1 MRRREFIG
9 LVGGVAVTLPLVAR
23 AQSSLPVVGFL
34 NSASSDSYESELAAF
49 RQGLKETGFVESQNV
64 TIEYR
69 WAEGHYDQ
77 LAAMAADLVHRQVA
91 VIVANTPANIAAKN
105 ATTTIPIVFTT
116 GSDPVQAGL
125 VPSLSRP
132 GGNITGV
139 TQLSVE
145 VTPKRLELVHE
156 LIPAAR
162 VIGVLVNPTNPVQTV
177 VVTKDLQSAAANL
190 GVQLFILHASTESE
204 IEKAFVTF
212 SQKQVGALVI
222 GPDTFFN
229 SLAERLGKLTLSHSL
244 PTVFQHRLFV
254 SGGGLASYSGS
265 INDSYRLAGVYTGRI
280 LKGEKPADLPVQ
292 ESTRVEL
299 SFNLK
304 SAKALGITIPVTLLG
319 RADEVIE

>member
-1 MRRREFIG
+1 MRRRKFLT
-9 LVGGVAVTLPLVAR
+9 LVGGAAAALPLMAR

-132 GGNITGV
+132 GGNIT
-139 TQLSVE
+139 
-145 VTPKRLELVHE
+145 
-156 LIPAAR
+156 
-162 VIGVLVNPTNPVQTV
+162 
-177 VVTKDLQSAAANL
+177 
-190 GVQLFILHASTESE
+190 
-204 IEKAFVTF
+204 
-212 SQKQVGALVI
+212 
-222 GPDTFFN
+222 
-229 SLAERLGKLTLSHSL
+229 
-244 PTVFQHRLFV
+244 
-254 SGGGLASYSGS
+254 
-265 INDSYRLAGVYTGRI
+265 
-280 LKGEKPADLPVQ
+280 
-292 ESTRVEL
+292 
-299 SFNLK
+299 
-304 SAKALGITIPVTLLG
+304 
-319 RADEVIE
+319 

>member
-1 MRRREFIG
+1 MRRRKFLT
-9 LVGGVAVTLPLVAR
+9 LVVGAAAALPLVAR

-105 ATTTIPIVFTT
+105 ATITIPIVFTT

-156 LIPAAR
+156 LIPVAR
-162 VIGVLVNPTNPVQTV
+162 VIGLLVNPTNPVQTV
-177 VVTKDLQSAAANL
+177 VVTKDLA
-190 GVQLFILHASTESE
+190 
-204 IEKAFVTF
+204 
-212 SQKQVGALVI
+212 
-222 GPDTFFN
+222 
-229 SLAERLGKLTLSHSL
+229 SLARL
-244 PTVFQHRLFV
+244 
-254 SGGGLASYSGS
+254 
-265 INDSYRLAGVYTGRI
+265 
-280 LKGEKPADLPVQ
+280 
-292 ESTRVEL
+292 
-299 SFNLK
+299 
-304 SAKALGITIPVTLLG
+304 SAT
-319 RADEVIE
+319 

>member
-1 MRRREFIG
+1 MRRRKFLT
-9 LVGGVAVTLPLVAR
+9 LVGGAAAALPLVAR

-105 ATTTIPIVFTT
+105 ATITIPIVFTT

-156 LIPAAR
+156 LIPVAR
-162 VIGVLVNPTNPVQTV
+162 VIGLLVNPTNPVQTV
-177 VVTKDLQSAAANL
+177 VVTKDLA
-190 GVQLFILHASTESE
+190 
-204 IEKAFVTF
+204 
-212 SQKQVGALVI
+212 
-222 GPDTFFN
+222 
-229 SLAERLGKLTLSHSL
+229 SLARL
-244 PTVFQHRLFV
+244 
-254 SGGGLASYSGS
+254 
-265 INDSYRLAGVYTGRI
+265 
-280 LKGEKPADLPVQ
+280 
-292 ESTRVEL
+292 
-299 SFNLK
+299 
-304 SAKALGITIPVTLLG
+304 SAT
-319 RADEVIE
+319 